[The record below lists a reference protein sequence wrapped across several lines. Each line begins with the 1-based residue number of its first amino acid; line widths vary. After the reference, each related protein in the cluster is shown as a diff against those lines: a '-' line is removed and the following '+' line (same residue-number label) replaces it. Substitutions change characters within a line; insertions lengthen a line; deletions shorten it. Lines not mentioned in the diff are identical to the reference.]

1 MIGAII
7 GDIIGSPYEIDN
19 INTTDFPLLG
29 KKSFYTDDTI
39 LTIAVCDA
47 ILKGISYRESL
58 YWWGNRYSSPYGGYG
73 GYFLRWLNEDNP
85 QPYDSWGNGA
95 AMRVSAVGW
104 LFDSLDEVL
113 LQAKLCAE
121 VSHNHPEGIKG
132 AQAIASAV
140 LMARTECSKGV
151 IKQWITTHFGYDLD
165 VSVEYLQKNYVDGNF
180 KHESCQDSVP
190 QAIICFLSSDNFES
204 AIRLAVS
211 IGGDTDTIACMT
223 GGIAEAFYGFIERK
237 TIKTA
242 MGKLPL
248 EMRFVIDEFICR
260 TNSLHLA
267 CRVSKLD
274 KLKDWFRVYK

>member
-7 GDIIGSPYEIDN
+7 GDIIGSPYEVNN
-19 INTTDFPLLG
+19 INTTDFPLFG
-29 KKSFYTDDTI
+29 ERSFYTDDTI

-58 YWWGNRYSSPYGGYG
+58 YWWGNRYPSPYGEYG
-73 GYFLRWLNEDNP
+73 GYFLRWLNEDDP

-113 LQAKLCAE
+113 LQAKLSAE

-140 LMARTECSKGV
+140 LMARTECSKDV

-190 QAIICFLSSDNFES
+190 QAIVCFLESDDFES

-248 EMRFVIDEFICR
+248 EMRFVIDDFICR

-274 KLKDWFRVYK
+274 KLKDWFRRYK

>member
-7 GDIIGSPYEIDN
+7 GDIIGSPYEVNN
-19 INTTDFPLLG
+19 INTTHFSLFG
-29 KKSFYTDDTI
+29 ERSFYTDDTI

-47 ILKGISYRESL
+47 ILKGTSYRECL
-58 YWWGNRYSSPYGGYG
+58 YSWGNRYPSPYGEYG
-73 GYFLRWLNEDNP
+73 GYFLRWLNEDDP

-95 AMRVSAVGW
+95 AMRVSAIGW

-113 LQAKLCAE
+113 LQAKLSAE

-132 AQAIASAV
+132 AQAIATAV
-140 LMARTECSKGV
+140 LMARTACSKDL
-151 IKQWITTHFGYDLD
+151 IKKWITVHFGYDLD
-165 VSVEYLQKNYVDGNF
+165 VSVEYLQKNYMDGNF
-180 KHESCQDSVP
+180 KHESCQDSDP

>member
-7 GDIIGSPYEIDN
+7 GDIIGSPYEVNN
-19 INTTDFPLLG
+19 INTTDFPLFG
-29 KKSFYTDDTI
+29 ERSFYTDDTI

-58 YWWGNRYSSPYGGYG
+58 YWWGNRYPSPYGEYG
-73 GYFLRWLNEDNP
+73 GYFLRWLNEDDP

-113 LQAKLCAE
+113 LQAKLSAE

-140 LMARTECSKGV
+140 LMARTECSKDV
-151 IKQWITTHFGYDLD
+151 IKKWITTHFGYDLD
-165 VSVEYLQKNYVDGNF
+165 ISVEYLQKNYVDGNF

-190 QAIICFLSSDNFES
+190 QAIVCFLESDDFES

-248 EMRFVIDEFICR
+248 EMRFVIDDFICR

-274 KLKDWFRVYK
+274 KLKDWFRRYK